1 MRATPG
7 CGGLVFAEKEI
18 MVLND
23 LLPASFPRVTLHNPH
38 KTEVLTALDG
48 CSIFHFAGHG
58 MSHPSD
64 ASTSTLLIADWQTNP
79 LTVKDLAALKFHQNP
94 PLLAYLS
101 ACSTG
106 DNQELELLD
115 EGIHMMCTCQLAGV
129 QHVIGS
135 LWEVSDEH
143 CVDAA
148 EDVYGTMIKAGMS
161 SESVSQGLH
170 NAVLNLRGGHGR
182 TGMTREARNAR
193 LIESDESEESR
204 ISDSYIWATY
214 IHLGISEFSVLVPLG
229 LSVTDQ
235 FE

>member
-1 MRATPG
+1 MISSYSPSIKALLYARRNEAHRDPNPNRAQASNKTLLVSMRATPG
-7 CGGLVFAEKEI
+7 CAGLVFAEKEI

-38 KTEVLTALDG
+38 KTEVLTASDG
-48 CSIFHFAGHG
+48 YSMFHCAGHG

-64 ASTSTLLIADWQTNP
+64 PSMSTLLMADWQTNP
-79 LTVKDLAALKFHQNP
+79 LTVRDLVAMKFHQNP

-106 DNQELELLD
+106 DNQEFELLD
-115 EGIHMMCTCQLAGV
+115 EGIHLMGACQLAGF

-135 LWEVSDEH
+135 LSDKH

-161 SESVSQGLH
+161 SESVSQGYTM
-170 NAVLNLRGGHGR
+170 R
-182 TGMTREARNAR
+182 
-193 LIESDESEESR
+193 S
-204 ISDSYIWATY
+204 
-214 IHLGISEFSVLVPLG
+214 
-229 LSVTDQ
+229 
-235 FE
+235 